1 MLDHHEDRFHYL
13 CDHGLCAGENSAVVL
28 GNLSFDFLTVLNRL
42 GSFGQSL
49 TLPMALQFCT
59 FRELNSVVFK
69 FP

>member
-1 MLDHHEDRFHYL
+1 MKTGSII
-13 CDHGLCAGENSAVVL
+13 CVTMGCVQGKTAVVL